1 MSFYVASS
9 APGNNTRVTTD
20 PCRTTCALHP
30 QGSHSEGNVRVATK
44 LVIGVKILINH
55 LLKILKTI
63 CFERLPYII
72 NILTPPIVIP
82 SIRAI

>member
-1 MSFYVASS
+1 MLLPLPLATTRASLLTP
-9 APGNNTRVTTD
+9 AGQHAHYTHRGHIQRGT
-20 PCRTTCALHP
+20 L
-30 QGSHSEGNVRVATK
+30 VATK